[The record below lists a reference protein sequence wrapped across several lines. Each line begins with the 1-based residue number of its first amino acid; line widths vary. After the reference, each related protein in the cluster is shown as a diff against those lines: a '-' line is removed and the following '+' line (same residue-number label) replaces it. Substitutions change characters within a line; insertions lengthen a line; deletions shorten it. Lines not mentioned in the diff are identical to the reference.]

1 MDEDR
6 RQEAKRAA
14 YADLDAQLE
23 HERAKDDLRRLV
35 KQREDEEQDARMELE
50 AAKRRTREAKQA
62 HASADTDFR
71 AHRRAENGRL
81 QADAAAVGAKT
92 YSTGTPCRHGHYSPR
107 YTSSGA
113 CVMCDRIGWKDG
125 KPRDA
130 ESHES

>member
-1 MDEDR
+1 MDEDK

-23 HERAKDDLRRLV
+23 HERSKDDLRRLV

-50 AAKRRTREAKQA
+50 AAKRRTKEAKQA
-62 HASADTDFR
+62 YASADTDYR

-81 QADAAAVGAKT
+81 QAEAAAVGAKT
-92 YSTGTPCRHGHYSPR
+92 YSTGTPCRYGHYSTR

-113 CVMCDRIGWKDG
+113 CVLCDKIGWKDG
-125 KPRDA
+125 KPRTSED
-130 ESHES
+130 HED